1 MPNLILIT
9 LLAAFPALS
18 TDMYLPAIPTLQK
31 IWNISLPEANLSLVI
46 YFATFSLLLLVHG
59 PLSDRF
65 GRKPVLGWGIL
76 LFIAGCLL
84 CASADSITGL
94 VLARMVQA
102 TGAAAASALSL
113 ALARDMYEGK
123 ERQKVLA
130 YIGVIL
136 PLCPMVAPMIGG
148 LLLEY
153 LSWRWIFVLQGLLAL
168 VSLYGSMRLK
178 EPLFE
183 RTRGGVVSVAR
194 RYKVLLGNKDYVS
207 YTLAFCIMPASFFS
221 FIAASSNIYIVGFG
235 LSEQAYGLFFG
246 FNALCMMAGS
256 LLCSRL
262 CVGYSTFSILV
273 VALAGMLAAGVAM
286 VYTTGDALLEF
297 VIPMGAI
304 SFFVGLSRP
313 LSISMVIEQVETD
326 VGAASALLS
335 FTFFIFGAIA
345 MELVSFDWWPT
356 KAVFIGG
363 VAVLGSLLPLAAVI
377 SMHTRHK
384 RAAAG

>member
-1 MPNLILIT
+1 MPNLLLLT

-84 CASADSITGL
+84 CACANSITTL

-113 ALARDMYEGK
+113 ALAKDLYEGK

-136 PLCPMVAPMIGG
+136 PLCPMVAPMLGG
-148 LLLEY
+148 IMLKY
-153 LSWRWIFVLQGLLAL
+153 MSWRWIFVSQGVLAL
-168 VSLYGSMRLK
+168 AGLYGSLRLK
-178 EPLFE
+178 EPAFE
-183 RTRGGVVSVAR
+183 RTRGGVLSVLR
-194 RYKVLLGNKDYVS
+194 RYKVLLGNRDYLS
-207 YTLAFCIMPASFFS
+207 YTLAFCIMPACFFA

-235 LSEQAYGLFFG
+235 MSEQTYGLYFG

-262 CVGYSTFSILV
+262 CVGYSSFSILV
-273 VALAGMLAAGVAM
+273 SALAGMLAGGIGMVWTAGATPVLFM
-286 VYTTGDALLEF
+286 L
-297 VIPMGAI
+297 PMGVI

-313 LSISMVIEQVETD
+313 ISNNMVLEQVDKD
-326 VGAASALLS
+326 VGAASALLT
-335 FTFFIFGAIA
+335 FAFFICGALA
-345 MELVSFDWWPT
+345 MVLISFDWRS
-356 KAVFIGG
+356 KAFVIGVLAVFGSMLPLL
-363 VAVLGSLLPLAAVI
+363 AVLFLES
-377 SMHTRHK
+377 RRK
-384 RAAAG
+384 REVAG